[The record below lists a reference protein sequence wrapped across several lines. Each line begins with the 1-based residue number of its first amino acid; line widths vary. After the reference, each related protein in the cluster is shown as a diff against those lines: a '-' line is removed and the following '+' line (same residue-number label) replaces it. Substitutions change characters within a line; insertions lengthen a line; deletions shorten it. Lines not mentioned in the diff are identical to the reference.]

1 MGSGE
6 MDKQAKEKE
15 PKTPPATSAPA
26 TTTTT
31 QVYLSN
37 CEFFIGSFRVVLIS
51 Y

>member
-26 TTTTT
+26 TTTT

-37 CEFFIGSFRVVLIS
+37 SEFFIGSFRVVLIS